1 MPALMTHIAP
11 RVGVQS
17 KSTRTLNTHEQGFTL
32 IEMMIVVVIIGILAA
47 LAAPSIERQLQNQR
61 NKQSFET
68 TIAAFREA
76 RTESLLRRQDVR
88 VAFANNNITLNLV
101 PLDNNNRE
109 LTPILIRQYSIHPKA
124 PMQFEG
130 AATFRGNKTVGFTS
144 GNDLTVTTYCDGN
157 KTQVGRRVR
166 LDSNGNVTPITEG
179 SLC

>member
-17 KSTRTLNTHEQGFTL
+17 KSTCTLSTHEQGFTL

-61 NKQSFET
+61 NQQSFET

-101 PLDNNNRE
+101 PLDNNNG
-109 LTPILIRQYSIHPKA
+109 PILIRQYSIHPKA

-130 AATFRGNKTVGFTS
+130 EATFRGNKTVGFTS